1 MILDT
6 GNEAKVVGELLHHQ
20 GFLNLVGLDILS
32 GMLNEAKNKMY
43 IVTFGLVF

>member
-6 GNEAKVVGELLHHQ
+6 GTETKGAGELLHHQ

-32 GMLNEAKNKMY
+32 GMLNEVKKKLY
-43 IVTFGLVF
+43 LVTFGIVF

>member
-6 GNEAKVVGELLHHQ
+6 GTETKGAGELLHHQ
-20 GFLNLVGLDILS
+20 GFLNLVGIDILS

>member
-6 GNEAKVVGELLHHQ
+6 GNEAKVVGELLRHQ

-32 GMLNEAKNKMY
+32 GMLNEVKKKMY